1 MCRQWKGG
9 TVYAAPDSACVHTLY
24 TVIVNDEIAWGLL
37 CQTGPLDQVSKYKVL
52 EVEQEGLRRK
62 EGQVSLRGTLARD
75 HGAEY
80 NH

>member
-1 MCRQWKGG
+1 M
-9 TVYAAPDSACVHTLY
+9 YAAPDSACVHTLY

-62 EGQVSLRGTLARD
+62 EVTRGTGKPAGDPGPRSW
-75 HGAEY
+75 G
-80 NH
+80 